1 MPKLVKKVKVD
12 AWEYNAV
19 TFTSR
24 ASAIA
29 VALSDAV
36 TTWRESRTT
45 EQTTQISGIGYD
57 VRRATTID
65 TAQAIIDLGLAL
77 KAVLDSVDDN

>member
-12 AWEYNAV
+12 AWEYNNV

-24 ASAIA
+24 AGAIA
-29 VALSDAV
+29 VALSDAII
-36 TTWRESRTT
+36 TWRESRTA

-57 VRRATTID
+57 VRRATTVD

-77 KAVLDSVDDN
+77 KAVLDSIDGN